1 MTSYA
6 RWSIARAA
14 KRCVA
19 YLVLLP
25 ALAVLAPVTVIGNL
39 VYMAFEILRTAR

>member
-1 MTSYA
+1 MTVYA
-6 RWSIARAA
+6 RWSLARTA

-25 ALAVLAPVTVIGNL
+25 TLAVLAPVTVIGNL
-39 VYMAFEILRTAR
+39 VYRAFEILRTAR